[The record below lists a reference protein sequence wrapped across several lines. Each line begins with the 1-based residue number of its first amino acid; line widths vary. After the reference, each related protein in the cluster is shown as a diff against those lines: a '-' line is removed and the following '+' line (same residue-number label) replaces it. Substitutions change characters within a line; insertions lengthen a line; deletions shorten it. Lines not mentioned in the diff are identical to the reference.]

1 MSFLF
6 TSEYDVDD
14 IVDLDDQEERF
25 TICNGDFFNNDLK
38 LSYLNGDL
46 NGGHYFVSWFDI
58 SATWWPACKT
68 LAEGPVGTVDDEWHN
83 NPNVVVFTSLS
94 DLNQPYS
101 CSQWG
106 NLGDGSYEPLIIH
119 DPSYKF
125 MSWFGCCGAS
135 EGWPSTVFLDQDMR
149 VYHKGNYM
157 NYLEINYIIEDMLED
172 CGEDCI
178 SPPPMALFAY
188 EIDGLTVTFIDLSVS
203 ETSNVIS
210 WYWDFGDGITSQ
222 EQFPTHTYSSSGT
235 YYVTLDVVDNYGSD
249 GLQYWE
255 NIIIEGD
262 SSCGV
267 ALGDVNGDGNINIID
282 IVQVA
287 NYILDLGTPSYEC
300 AADINSD
307 GTVNIIDIVQIAN
320 FILEN

>member
-1 MSFLF
+1 M
-6 TSEYDVDD
+6 
-14 IVDLDDQEERF
+14 
-25 TICNGDFFNNDLK
+25 G
-38 LSYLNGDL
+38 
-46 NGGHYFVSWFDI
+46 
-58 SATWWPACKT
+58 
-68 LAEGPVGTVDDEWHN
+68 
-83 NPNVVVFTSLS
+83 
-94 DLNQPYS
+94 
-101 CSQWG
+101 
-106 NLGDGSYEPLIIH
+106 
-119 DPSYKF
+119 
-125 MSWFGCCGAS
+125 WFGCCGAS

-222 EQFPTHTYSSSGT
+222 EQFPAHTYSSSGT
-235 YYVTLDVVDNYGSD
+235 YYVTLDVVDNYGSS

-255 NIIIEGD
+255 NITLEGD

-267 ALGDVNGDGNINIID
+267 VPGDVNGDGTINIID
-282 IVQVA
+282 IVQIA
-287 NYILDLGTPSYEC
+287 NYILDLSTPNYEC
-300 AADINSD
+300 AADINDD